1 MVKQC
6 IGKRGE
12 AEMRS
17 NIEEEDREDK
27 VLDGRMGI
35 RKDKMKGKAG
45 LRGVR
50 ELKTKGDK
58 RTE

>member
-1 MVKQC
+1 
-6 IGKRGE
+6 
-12 AEMRS
+12 MRS
-17 NIEEEDREDK
+17 NIEEEVREDK

-35 RKDKMKGKAG
+35 RKDKMKGKAA